1 MNFKLKKKSKEG
13 NWVLL
18 FVFFVLMVVE
28 MVDMGTKWWWEWWRD
43 GVGFEVTISPLN
55 LTENLT
61 NLTARPKY
69 K

>member
-1 MNFKLKKKSKEG
+1 M
-13 NWVLL
+13 L